1 MAKYIIHK
9 TNPFTSDTAFSIS
22 EFTSSGPTFPT
33 VNLTG
38 PGALSID
45 TTLFLFGKGQPN
57 YGEQLQENL
66 VRLLENFAGPS
77 EPVSPTVGQI
87 WFREVT
93 VIRTNNGNDWWE
105 WDKSSSTWIPF
116 VPQSYT
122 PANVT
127 AGSHGDYF
135 LDTTSGVLYRKVLL
149 PQHPLS
155 GSVVKIV
162 HNIFPTVTN
171 PNTENIK
178 PIYHLVVWNGDQW
191 VDVNSVVTNSTANT
205 IFYDSLS
212 LPEIGNLWFDSSE
225 EQLKI
230 YTSSGWTSVAEKY
243 LPLAGGTLNSGANI
257 VLSGGTILGL
267 PTTPTDPTEA
277 VSKDY
282 VDSLVFGAVP
292 SLSLNDLND
301 VNVTGASVN
310 SYLKFNGTDW
320 FADVLELNDL
330 NGVTITTTELN
341 TLSGITG
348 NVQTQLDDKI
358 SRLGDSMSGILDMQ
372 NNRVIRVATP
382 SLGTDAANKDYVDNY
397 VASYTASQLANYLP
411 LTGGNLTGT
420 LDLGNNF
427 ITSVADPI
435 NPTDATNRQW
445 VENYVTSALTSLP
458 IGLNNLNDV
467 TISSPNNNELLFY
480 NAATS
485 QWSNKTLVTADIG
498 DLIVTATEINQLSGV
513 TGNVQTQLDD
523 KVNIDFVEDITTI
536 RKRLVTAPELEAT
549 MVTGP
554 NPYVDN
560 TILPTDYLFQSPF
573 RFRTTRSDI
582 DIKVFAY
589 DYQGNPAVWH
599 LVECNNARTNISFAA
614 LDPTLT
620 TSLVVGTTYTM
631 TVDLQQT
638 DRDGTTG
645 ADTVSTV
652 STTTISITPAAP
664 MTYQDVVN
672 EINNQLTGTGIT
684 ALFIGNNIA
693 FVYDKFGVVPRTS
706 TGIVVRMFSIIL
718 TDGASPDGLV
728 ANLGG
733 TIQTPLQSTPYHDAK
748 NTTPTNNIFPA
759 FIGNAAYR
767 QTTNTFFSY
776 PLYLII
782 QDIATNY
789 PKSLIYV
796 EFTVHGRR

>member
-9 TNPFTSDTAFSIS
+9 TNPFTSNTAFSIS

-87 WFREVT
+87 WFREIT
-93 VIRTNNGNDWWE
+93 VIRTNSGNDWWE

-191 VDVNSVVTNSTANT
+191 IDVNNVITNSTANT

-212 LPEIGNLWFDSSE
+212 LPEIGNLWFDTSE

-257 VLSGGTILGL
+257 ILSGGTILGL
-267 PTTPTDPTEA
+267 PATPTDPTEA

-292 SLSLNDLND
+292 SISLNDLND
-301 VNVTGASVN
+301 VNVTGASAN
-310 SYLKFNGTDW
+310 TYLKFNGTNW

-348 NVQTQLDDKI
+348 NVQSQLNDKI

-372 NNRVIRVATP
+372 NNRIIQVSTP
-382 SLGTDAANKDYVDNY
+382 SLGTDAVNKNYVDNY

-420 LDLGNNF
+420 LDLGNNN

-445 VENYVTSALTSLP
+445 VESYVTSSITSLP
-458 IGLNNLNDV
+458 IGLDNLNDV
-467 TISSPNNNELLFY
+467 TLTSPTGGQLLVY
-480 NAATS
+480 DTVS
-485 QWSNKTLVTADIG
+485 TQWINRVLVTSDIS
-498 DLIVTATEINQLSGV
+498 DLVVGSAEINQLVGV
-513 TGNVQTQLDD
+513 TDNVQNQLDNKASVD
-523 KVNIDFVEDITTI
+523 QVNNKTTV
-536 RKRLVTAPELEAT
+536 RKRLVTAAELEAT
-549 MVTGP
+549 MVIGS

-560 TILPTDYLFQSPF
+560 GILASDYQFNSPF
-573 RFRTTRSDI
+573 KFRTTRGDI
-582 DIKVFAY
+582 EIRVFPY
-589 DYQGNPAVWH
+589 DDPQTH
-599 LVECNNARTNISFAA
+599 HHFVECKNARTDVAFVS
-614 LDPTLT
+614 LDPAAD
-620 TSLVVGTTYTM
+620 SPLVVGTTYTM
-631 TVDLQQT
+631 TVDLQQI
-638 DRDGTTG
+638 DRDTTG
-645 ADTVSTV
+645 VDTTTTVSTI
-652 STTTISITPAAP
+652 SISITPTAT
-664 MTYQDVVN
+664 MSYQNVVD

-684 ALFIGNNIA
+684 AYILGNNIA
-693 FVYDKFGVVPRTS
+693 FVYDKFGVLPVGS
-706 TGIVVRMFSIIL
+706 TGVLRMFDVIL
-718 TDGASPDGLV
+718 TDGASPNGLIV
-728 ANLGG
+728 NLGG
-733 TIQTPLQSTPYHDAK
+733 TIQTPLRSTSYLDLDNSA
-748 NTTPTNNIFPA
+748 PTNKIFPT
-759 FIGNAAYR
+759 FIGNAGYR

-776 PLYLII
+776 PLYLVI
-782 QDIATNY
+782 QDYAATY

-796 EFTVHGRR
+796 EFIVHGRR